1 MSRGA
6 ATRGTTRSTNSR
18 AGRIRI
24 GLSGWRYGA
33 WSTRKRCA
41 GVWRNNSVSG
51 STFDC
56 HCERAGGDAISVSRR
71 RLGARPM
78 LTKDLLFGMNALSLA
93 GFAVMFVAL
102 NTARQPNLPKIW
114 SIGLMGA
121 GTMLL
126 FAGLYL
132 RTPAG

>member
-1 MSRGA
+1 
-6 ATRGTTRSTNSR
+6 
-18 AGRIRI
+18 
-24 GLSGWRYGA
+24 
-33 WSTRKRCA
+33 
-41 GVWRNNSVSG
+41 
-51 STFDC
+51 
-56 HCERAGGDAISVSRR
+56 
-71 RLGARPM
+71 M